1 MAKIIQ
7 ESDADFIHQ
16 TSVNSDEIDLREL
29 FSVLWN
35 GKKLI
40 IVITFLFAVAAV
52 GLALWMP
59 NIYKSEATLAPAEE
73 SQGGG
78 LSALAGQFGG
88 LASLAGVRLGK
99 GNTDKTGLALE
110 VMKSRKFTSD
120 FIASHRILPELIA
133 VKKWDRSSNTI
144 SFNSNMYNSQSDTWV
159 RDVKPPKTPKPSMQ
173 EAYKKFSKIL
183 SVSQDKDSGLV
194 TISIEHK
201 SPYIAKQ
208 WVEWLINDINQVM
221 RKRDVEEAK
230 RSTQY
235 LEKQIEQTNVADIKN
250 VLYKLVEEQAKTIM
264 FAEVRNEY
272 IFKTIDPAIV
282 PEEKFKPKR
291 ALICIL
297 GTLLGGMLAVFIV
310 LVRYF
315 LKKDS

>member
-1 MAKIIQ
+1 MPNTISEK
-7 ESDADFIHQ
+7 DADFIHQ

-29 FSVLWN
+29 FSVLWA
-35 GKKLI
+35 GKVVI
-40 IVITFLFAVAAV
+40 IAITFLFAVGAV

-88 LASLAGVRLGK
+88 LASLAGVNLGK
-99 GNTDKTGLALE
+99 GNTDKTGLAIE
-110 VMKSRKFTSD
+110 VLKSRKFTSD
-120 FIASHRILPELIA
+120 FIANHRILPVLMA
-133 VKKWDRSSNTI
+133 VKKWDSSSNKI
-144 SFNSNMYNSQSDTWV
+144 SFDSDIYNSEENTWV
-159 RDVKPPKTPKPSMQ
+159 REVKPPKAPEPSMQ
-173 EAYKKFSKIL
+173 EAYKEFSKIL
-183 SVSQDKDSGLV
+183 SVSEDKDSGLV
-194 TISIEHK
+194 TIAVEHK
-201 SPYIAKQ
+201 SPYVAKQ

-221 RKRDVEEAK
+221 KERDVEEAK
-230 RSTQY
+230 RSTVY
-235 LEKQIEQTNVADIKN
+235 LEKQIEQTNVADIRS

-272 IFKTIDPAIV
+272 IFKTIDPAVV

-291 ALICIL
+291 ALICVL
-297 GTLLGGMLAVFIV
+297 GTFLGGMLAVFIV

-315 LKKDS
+315 LRK